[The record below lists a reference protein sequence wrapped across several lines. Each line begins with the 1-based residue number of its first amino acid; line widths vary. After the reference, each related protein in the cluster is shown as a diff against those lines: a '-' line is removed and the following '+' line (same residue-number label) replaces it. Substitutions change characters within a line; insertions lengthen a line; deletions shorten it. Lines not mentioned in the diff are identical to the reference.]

1 MHLSIQEVGISEYFL
16 SVAKNEIGGIRG
28 IFKLHL
34 KITSRAVFG
43 TKLKVWVQY
52 AQCYKDRYKVAL
64 KVAFCQKVQD
74 NFPLPSKL
82 LQSNLT
88 LRNC

>member
-52 AQCYKDRYKVAL
+52 AQWYKNHYKVAFRL
-64 KVAFCQKVQD
+64 MGV
-74 NFPLPSKL
+74 
-82 LQSNLT
+82 T
-88 LRNC
+88 RYEY

>member
-28 IFKLHL
+28 IFKLRL

-52 AQCYKDRYKVAL
+52 AQSYENHYKVAFRL
-64 KVAFCQKVQD
+64 MGDKRYKY
-74 NFPLPSKL
+74 
-82 LQSNLT
+82 
-88 LRNC
+88 